1 MAKGS
6 VDREVDDRSDGLTTF
21 EFKLLNLVA
30 LLLVRERKQTEQID
44 LLNRAG
50 FESAD
55 IATLLGTTRNTV
67 SVEISKQKKAREEKQ
82 SKKQSK
88 KKRKKV
94 KKVK

>member
-6 VDREVDDRSDGLTTF
+6 VDREVDDRSDSLPTF

-30 LLLVRERKQTEQID
+30 LLLVREGKQTEQID

-50 FESAD
+50 FGSGD

-67 SVEISKQKKAREEKQ
+67 SVQISKQKQAREEK
-82 SKKQSK
+82 
-88 KKRKKV
+88 RTKKV
-94 KKVK
+94 K